1 MAIDHIKDVVN
12 VMRRREKSTYYNNQK
27 NKQAVCCN
35 RNEDAA
41 ISATNRHYLDVPGG
55 QFFRQVIIQ
64 WMYNM
69 ANTFRF
75 SHQVVIVANY
85 YLDTM
90 VQYKTPATSTTPEQR
105 LIVNSV
111 DYQLASLTSIYVA
124 MKVYGSRVFPVTEL
138 IKLGRDQFSIEDVLN
153 MEGILVNDVLQW
165 KLTPPTVLCY
175 ISEFDKLYKLSVQEQ
190 EEDVVNDDDNDGCC
204 SLIEECSTA
213 TKELEEDADEENA
226 VTSAAIKLVQN
237 VIYDDEYCMYPPSII
252 ACAAMIL
259 AIKQQEPQQHQQR
272 LVNEAFLSEL
282 KYVMNL
288 SSREDVKVLENA
300 LKLLDP
306 STTSSTSGA
315 TTGKYLSD
323 NMETTS
329 TTSRSSTVASSN
341 SGRSKML
348 KKEDGEQHCCRRRNN
363 EVVIVNQVEAM
374 KTATST
380 TNKDQEQR
388 SYLKRGFDS
397 TGTLT
402 EQGEDEDEPQESM
415 ISPTSVNGQR

>member
-1 MAIDHIKDVVN
+1 MEIDHIKEVVH
-12 VMRRREKSTYYNNQK
+12 VMRHREKSTYYNK
-27 NKQAVCCN
+27 SKQAVC
-35 RNEDAA
+35 RNVIEDGDNGNT
-41 ISATNRHYLDVPGG
+41 SSYHYLDVPGG

-90 VQYKTPATSTTPEQR
+90 VQYKTKEGEQR

-124 MKVYGSRVFPVTEL
+124 MKIYGSRVFPITEL
-138 IKLGRDQFSIEDVLN
+138 IKLGRDQFSIEDVSN
-153 MEGILVNDVLQW
+153 MERILVNDVLQW

-190 EEDVVNDDDNDGCC
+190 SEANDDDDSDVCC

-213 TKELEEDADEENA
+213 TKESEEDEEENA
-226 VTSAAIKLVQN
+226 TTSSAIKLVQN

-272 LVNEAFLSEL
+272 RVNESFLSDL
-282 KYVMNL
+282 KQVMNL
-288 SSREDVKVLENA
+288 SSSEDVKVLENA

-306 STTSSTSGA
+306 STTSSSTTSTTSGR
-315 TTGKYLSD
+315 YLSD
-323 NMETTS
+323 NMDITS
-329 TTSRSSTVASSN
+329 TTSRSSTVATNTSN
-341 SGRSKML
+341 SSTNKML
-348 KKEDGEQHCCRRRNN
+348 KKQDGEHCRRRRNQ

-374 KTATST
+374 KCTKTAT
-380 TNKDQEQR
+380 KDDQER
-388 SYLKRGFDS
+388 LYLKRGFDS
-397 TGTLT
+397 TGTLN
-402 EQGEDEDEPQESM
+402 EQGVDEEDEPQETM